1 MPHLRVQSHFEL
13 EVMHINSFVIPNEAI
28 TPPVAAAAALLRH
41 LSEELLPTGTLR
53 FCSLQHVLNPLP
65 YP

>member
-1 MPHLRVQSHFEL
+1 
-13 EVMHINSFVIPNEAI
+13 MHINSFVIPNEAI
-28 TPPVAAAAALLRH
+28 TPPVAAAAAAAAFLRH